1 MSLIYEVNLEVNQ
14 NIAAVFSDWL
24 AEHIQEML
32 QFDGFSSAQWYSRQ
46 TLDED
51 NHNPVQ
57 LWTIHYQLNHRE
69 AYENYIENHAS
80 AMRSEGLERFGGQF
94 QASRRLLYRESTY
107 AL

>member
-14 NIAAVFSDWL
+14 NIAELFSDWL
-24 AEHIQEML
+24 IAHIQEML

-46 TLDED
+46 NLDED

-57 LWTIHYQLNHRE
+57 LWTIHYQLSNRE
-69 AYENYIENHAS
+69 SYDRYIDNHAEE
-80 AMRSEGLERFGGQF
+80 MRADGLERFGGQF
-94 QASRRLLYRESTY
+94 QANRRLLYRESTY